1 MAFRAQ
7 RNSTY
12 GLEGI
17 CVTCVNP
24 SGPQQSFWGDW
35 PVKCNR
41 KPVCVILKSFV
52 SLGHVTLNPSMLVA
66 HHQFDVVIYSEIIS
80 DPRWLPPALLQACA
94 TCNKHLRWGRQSL
107 SLACTQILGL
117 WCVWAVELTSREK
130 STNIFWL
137 KQHERIKLA
146 QPTKMTWP
154 RFFGPTD
161 YMRW

>member
-66 HHQFDVVIYSEIIS
+66 HHQFDVVKYSEIIS
-80 DPRWLPPALLQACA
+80 DPRWFRRPSSKPVPL
-94 TCNKHLRWGRQSL
+94 
-107 SLACTQILGL
+107 
-117 WCVWAVELTSREK
+117 V
-130 STNIFWL
+130 TNISG
-137 KQHERIKLA
+137 EA
-146 QPTKMTWP
+146 GS
-154 RFFGPTD
+154 RFRLRARRSLDFDVCGQLN
-161 YMRW
+161 